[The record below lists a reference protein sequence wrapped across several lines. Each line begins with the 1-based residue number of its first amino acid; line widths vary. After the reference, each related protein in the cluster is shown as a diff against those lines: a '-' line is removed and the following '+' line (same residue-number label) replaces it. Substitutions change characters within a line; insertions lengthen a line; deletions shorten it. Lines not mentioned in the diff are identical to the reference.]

1 MSDEAT
7 TKPTLETLSKQIEDV
22 RSEMRSEIKDV
33 RAEIRS
39 GIEDLRSEMRA
50 GFAAIN
56 HMFEQMDI
64 RFDRLESVAYGAHA
78 QVVNLRADFKEFRA
92 QFKAPA

>member
-1 MSDEAT
+1 MSDEAS
-7 TKPTLETLSKQIEDV
+7 TKPTLETLSKQV
-22 RSEMRSEIKDV
+22 
-33 RAEIRS
+33 
-39 GIEDLRSEMRA
+39 EDLRSEMRA

-64 RFDRLESVAYGAHA
+64 RFDRLESVAYGSHA
-78 QVVNLRADFKEFRA
+78 QVVNLRADFKEFRS

>member
-1 MSDEAT
+1 MSDEAP
-7 TKPTLETLSKQIEDV
+7 TKPTLETLSKQMEDLS
-22 RSEMRSEIKDV
+22 SEMR
-33 RAEIRS
+33 
-39 GIEDLRSEMRA
+39 DLRSEVRE

-64 RFDRLESVAYGAHA
+64 RFDRLEGVAYGAHA
-78 QVVNLRADFKEFRA
+78 QVVSLRADFKEFRA